1 MARTAPTRPLPKI
14 IALSLL
20 LYRWLLSLGP
30 VAFRRDYAAPALQ
43 DFRQCCRDVY
53 QKQGSPGVLRLWPG
67 LLGETIPGL
76 LAEYLTE
83 LFGRKRPMLPTVR
96 RSMVAVFW
104 AFVLFLFASIALGRT
119 ADPVAP
125 FDAVGRLHPEV
136 AITYAIFTHSGEIAL
151 LAVLLGGLPILFT
164 AVKRAFAGGPFSV
177 LKLFLIKPKQALL
190 LLGAALLISICFVG
204 YILATE
210 YIFGSPSAPCPAA
223 QQCLGLQSPGLL
235 VLDLAAIIG
244 SITLGVFVILA
255 LSASLS
261 LVVLRSEFGTGMLRF
276 ALVPIGLLAL
286 TMATATVASAI
297 WTIRLWVDVPQ
308 FAASGSGLG
317 NGQTAWVIAIIAA
330 MAVSTVVTAGAFTSG
345 LRASQ
350 IRAL

>member
-43 DFRQCCRDVY
+43 DFRQCCRDAY
-53 QKQGSPGVLRLWPG
+53 QKQGPTGVLRLWPG

-104 AFVLFLFASIALGRT
+104 AFVLFLFASIALGQT

-204 YILATE
+204 YILCWHSVLPRSLVVSRWVFSWCWHSVLRSRWRFSAVSLVRVCC
-210 YIFGSPSAPCPAA
+210 GSPSY
-223 QQCLGLQSPGLL
+223 
-235 VLDLAAIIG
+235 
-244 SITLGVFVILA
+244 
-255 LSASLS
+255 LSASL
-261 LVVLRSEFGTGMLRF
+261 L
-276 ALVPIGLLAL
+276 
-286 TMATATVASAI
+286 
-297 WTIRLWVDVPQ
+297 
-308 FAASGSGLG
+308 
-317 NGQTAWVIAIIAA
+317 
-330 MAVSTVVTAGAFTSG
+330 
-345 LRASQ
+345 
-350 IRAL
+350 

>member
-14 IALSLL
+14 IVLSLL

-30 VAFRRDYAAPALQ
+30 EAFRRDYAAPALQ
-43 DFRQCCRDVY
+43 DFRQCCRDAY

-76 LAEYLTE
+76 LAEYWTE
-83 LFGRKRPMLPTVR
+83 FFGRKRPMLPTVR

-104 AFVLFLFASIALGRT
+104 AFVLFLFAYIALGRT

-125 FDAVGRLHPEV
+125 FEAVGRLHPEV

-151 LAVLLGGLPILFT
+151 LAVLLGGLPILFM

-190 LLGAALLISICFVG
+190 LLGAALLISICFLG
-204 YILATE
+204 FLLATQ
-210 YIFGSPSAPCPAA
+210 YIFGLPPCTSTNGCVVGQPPLLLA
-223 QQCLGLQSPGLL
+223 LG
-235 VLDLAAIIG
+235 VAAIIG
-244 SITLGVFVILA
+244 GITLGVFVVLA

-261 LVVLRSEFGTGMLRF
+261 LAVLRSEFGAGMLRF

-286 TMATATVASAI
+286 TMANATVASAI
-297 WTIRLWVDVPQ
+297 WTIRLWVDAPQ

-317 NGQTAWVIAIIAA
+317 NGQTAWVIAIIAV
-330 MAVSTVVTAGAFTSG
+330 MAVSTVVTAGAFTSS
-345 LRASQ
+345 LRASR
-350 IRAL
+350 IRAS

>member
-30 VAFRRDYAAPALQ
+30 GAFRRDYAAPALQ
-43 DFRQCCRDVY
+43 DFRQCCRDAY

-104 AFVLFLFASIALGRT
+104 AFVLFLFAYIALGRT

-125 FDAVGRLHPEV
+125 FEAVGRLHPEV

-151 LAVLLGGLPILFT
+151 LAVLLGGLPILFM

-190 LLGAALLISICFVG
+190 LLGAALLISICFLG
-204 YILATE
+204 FLLATQ
-210 YIFGSPSAPCPAA
+210 YIFGLPPCTSTNGCVVGQPPLLLA
-223 QQCLGLQSPGLL
+223 LG
-235 VLDLAAIIG
+235 VAAIIG
-244 SITLGVFVILA
+244 GLTLLVFVILA
-255 LSASLS
+255 ITASLS
-261 LVVLRSEFGTGMLRF
+261 LAVLRSEFGTGMLRF

-286 TMATATVASAI
+286 TMTTATVASAI
-297 WTIRLWVDVPQ
+297 WTICLWVDAPQ

-345 LRASQ
+345 LRASR
-350 IRAL
+350 IRAS